1 MGSET
6 KAGTI
11 KMIHEINVNQHARP
25 ELMGISERPEK
36 TTCFETKQLAIVSF
50 ELMDNTMILT
60 QKSVE
65 VAMGSEIVIEVTS
78 HFDLSVQTERCL
90 TLIHFNEYLL
100 EIIPNQ
106 LSIILTFLFLLF
118 VEAMI
123 FMLMYTAKA

>member
-11 KMIHEINVNQHARP
+11 KMIHEIYESQHARP
-25 ELMGISERPEK
+25 EQMGISVRHEK
-36 TTCFETKQLAIVSF
+36 TTCFKTRQLAIVSF

-65 VAMGSEIVIEVTS
+65 AVMGSEIVIAGTS
-78 HFDLSVQTERCL
+78 HFDLSVQKERCL

-106 LSIILTFLFLLF
+106 LLIILTFLFLLF

-123 FMLMYTAKA
+123 FMLM

>member
-1 MGSET
+1 MGSEI

-36 TTCFETKQLAIVSF
+36 TTCFKTRQLAIVSF

-65 VAMGSEIVIEVTS
+65 AAMGSEIVIAGTS
-78 HFDLSVQTERCL
+78 HSDLSVQKERCL
-90 TLIHFNEYLL
+90 TLIHSNECRL
-100 EIIPNQ
+100 ETVLNR
-106 LSIILTFLFLLF
+106 
-118 VEAMI
+118 
-123 FMLMYTAKA
+123 